1 MTDGIENR
9 ARYIADVAPQIN
21 EATYALGLGT
31 PQNTSAAALQTISG
45 NNGGFLLITGAIGTD
60 NRFLLQKYF
69 LQILAGVSNADV
81 VLDPEGELSPG
92 RVHRIPFQLTRADA
106 GVDVILLTPS
116 TQIVD
121 FRVQTPSGLII
132 EPWRAM
138 SEPGMRYV
146 LSTGVSYYRL
156 VLPTELQADRFDQ
169 GGTWQ
174 ALLTLGR
181 PRLERT
187 PDTQDGVD
195 HGILRRIDARPS
207 RGQLSLRRRAGAQRH
222 ALLAAHE
229 LPQAAAPSNA
239 AIAPSA
245 APGAAPRTLPYSI
258 IVHTYSNI
266 SLRARAEQSSYEP
279 GAPSICRPTS
289 HSPDFPC
296 HVAARSGPRSDART
310 ELARQCILGSRTKAA
325 SQQRSSRRS
334 RARTI
339 SVSGPAAS
347 RNEAK
352 PSLASVPLPQ
362 RSGAGAIATPT
373 PIAEGA

>member
-92 RVHRIPFQLTRADA
+92 RVHRIPFQLTARRCGRRRDPADAVHADRRFPRSNTERLDHRTLACHFRAWNAIRAVNGCELLPAGAAHRAASRPIRPGRHLAGAADARQTASRADA
-106 GVDVILLTPS
+106 GHRGRRGPWHS
-116 TQIVD
+116 PPN
-121 FRVQTPSGLII
+121 RRSA
-132 EPWRAM
+132 EPWPAVSSSSRRRRTSRTAGRARVAA
-138 SEPGMRYV
+138 SR
-146 LSTGVSYYRL
+146 
-156 VLPTELQADRFDQ
+156 
-169 GGTWQ
+169 
-174 ALLTLGR
+174 R
-181 PRLERT
+181 PFKRG
-187 PDTQDGVD
+187 D
-195 HGILRRIDARPS
+195 RPS
-207 RGQLSLRRRAGAQRH
+207 RPGRRAAYGSIQHHRPHLLEHFAEGTRGAI
-222 ALLAAHE
+222 E
-229 LPQAAAPSNA
+229 LRAGRGRLSVGQ
-239 AIAPSA
+239 
-245 APGAAPRTLPYSI
+245 PRT
-258 IVHTYSNI
+258 VRI
-266 SLRARAEQSSYEP
+266 SHATWQP
-279 GAPSICRPTS
+279 GLGRGQT
-289 HSPDFPC
+289 
-296 HVAARSGPRSDART
+296 PRRNWHDSASWR
-310 ELARQCILGSRTKAA
+310 SRTKAA
-325 SQQRSSRRS
+325 SRQRLSRRS